1 MNRLKQMKKEQMS
14 KKMSEPKTEQTTEE
28 QSELKGER
36 LQKVL
41 ANAGVASR
49 REIER
54 MISAGRIQVNG
65 QVAALGDR
73 IEIDANDKIELDGRV
88 IGHKRL
94 AGPEARRI
102 IIYNKPEGELVTRH
116 DPEGRATIFS
126 RLPKLKQGRWIAI
139 GRLDINTSGLLLLTT
154 DGELANRLM
163 HPSKAIEREYA
174 VRVLGQ
180 VGETELKQLTAG
192 IELEDGPA
200 RFEEVVESGGT
211 GANRWFHVVIVE
223 GRQREVRR
231 LWEAVGAQV
240 SRLKRVRFGSVILDS
255 SVPAGRNRDLTE
267 KESATLLELVG
278 MEADEPVRKPERKS
292 SRQTERPTR
301 STTRQADSRRAQP
314 DAQKRKSAHNAKR
327 SQKRKSPPR
336 QR

>member
-1 MNRLKQMKKEQMS
+1 
-14 KKMSEPKTEQTTEE
+14 MSEPEKEQASEE
-28 QSELKGER
+28 QNELKGER

-54 MISAGRIQVNG
+54 MISAGRIRVNG
-65 QVAALGDR
+65 EVASLGDR
-73 IEIDANDKIELDGRV
+73 IEMDADNKIELDERV
-88 IGHKRL
+88 IGNKRL
-94 AGPEARRI
+94 AGPDERRI

-174 VRVLGQ
+174 VRVLGAI
-180 VGETELKQLTAG
+180 GEEQLQQLTAG

-200 RFEEVVESGGT
+200 RFEEIVESGGT

-255 SVPAGRNRDLTE
+255 SVKAGQNRDLTE
-267 KESATLLELVG
+267 KESKALLDQVG
-278 MEADEPVRKPERKS
+278 MVADEPVNKPERKPT
-292 SRQTERPTR
+292 RHVERPTR
-301 STTRQADSRRAQP
+301 STTRQAESQRAQ
-314 DAQKRKSAHNAKR
+314 AKVQKRKPTRMHK
-327 SQKRKSPPR
+327 KKSPPR

>member
-1 MNRLKQMKKEQMS
+1 
-14 KKMSEPKTEQTTEE
+14 MSESEIEQVSEE
-28 QSELKGER
+28 SNELKGER

-54 MISAGRIQVNG
+54 MISAGRIRVNG
-65 QVAALGDR
+65 KVASLGDR
-73 IEIDANDKIELDGRV
+73 IETDANNKIELDERV
-88 IGHKRL
+88 IGNKRL
-94 AGPEARRI
+94 AGPEERRT

-116 DPEGRATIFS
+116 DPEGRTTIFS
-126 RLPKLKQGRWIAI
+126 RLPKLKQGRWISI

-174 VRVLGQ
+174 VRVLGT
-180 VGETELKQLTAG
+180 VEEDHLKQLTAG

-200 RFEEVVESGGT
+200 RFEEVVVSGGT

-231 LWEAVGAQV
+231 LWEAVGTQV

-255 SVPAGRNRDLTE
+255 SVKAGQNRDLTE
-267 KESATLLELVG
+267 KESKTLLELVG
-278 MEADEPVRKPERKS
+278 MEVEEPARKPESKATRHV
-292 SRQTERPTR
+292 ERPTR
-301 STTRQADSRRAQP
+301 STTRQAESQRAKP
-314 DAQKRKSAHNAKR
+314 NAQKRKSTR
-327 SQKRKSPPR
+327 IQKKKSPPR

>member
-1 MNRLKQMKKEQMS
+1 MSNKISESEKEHAGE
-14 KKMSEPKTEQTTEE
+14 EPN
-28 QSELKGER
+28 ELKGER

-54 MISAGRIQVNG
+54 MISAGRIRVNG
-65 QVAALGDR
+65 EVASLGDR
-73 IEIDANDKIELDGRV
+73 IETDANNKIELDERV
-88 IGHKRL
+88 IGNKRL
-94 AGPEARRI
+94 AGPEERRT

-126 RLPKLKQGRWIAI
+126 RLPKLKQGRWISI

-174 VRVLGQ
+174 VRVLGTI
-180 VGETELKQLTAG
+180 EEDHLKQLTAG
-192 IELEDGPA
+192 IELEDGSA
-200 RFEEVVESGGT
+200 RFEEVVVSGGT
-211 GANRWFHVVIVE
+211 GANRWFHVVIIE

-255 SVPAGRNRDLTE
+255 SVKAGQNRDLTE
-267 KESATLLELVG
+267 RESKTLLELVG
-278 MEADEPVRKPERKS
+278 MEAEEPVPKPVRKATRHV
-292 SRQTERPTR
+292 ERPTR
-301 STTRQADSRRAQP
+301 STTRQAESQRAKP
-314 DAQKRKSAHNAKR
+314 NAQKRKSAHI
-327 SQKRKSPPR
+327 QKKKSPPR

>member
-1 MNRLKQMKKEQMS
+1 
-14 KKMSEPKTEQTTEE
+14 MSETEQTSEE
-28 QSELKGER
+28 LNELKGER

-54 MISAGRIQVNG
+54 MISAGRIRVNG
-65 QVAALGDR
+65 EVAALGDR
-73 IEIDANDKIELDGRV
+73 IEVDANDKIELDERV

-116 DPEGRATIFS
+116 DPEGRTTIFS

-174 VRVLGQ
+174 VRVLGAIEE
-180 VGETELKQLTAG
+180 GHLKQLTAG

-200 RFEEVVESGGT
+200 RFEEIVESGGT
-211 GANRWFHVVIVE
+211 GANRWFHVVIIE

-255 SVPAGRNRDLTE
+255 SVKAGQNRDLTE
-267 KESATLLELVG
+267 KESKALLEQVG
-278 MEADEPVRKPERKS
+278 MEAEEPIQKPARKTTRH
-292 SRQTERPTR
+292 QERPTR
-301 STTRQADSRRAQP
+301 STTRQAESQHKRPA
-314 DAQKRKSAHNAKR
+314 AQKRKLTSNK
-327 SQKRKSPPR
+327 KRKSPPR

>member
-1 MNRLKQMKKEQMS
+1 MNRLKKMKHQKMS
-14 KKMSEPKTEQTTEE
+14 NKMSEKEQTREE
-28 QSELKGER
+28 PNELKGER

-54 MISAGRIQVNG
+54 MISAGRIRING
-65 QVAALGDR
+65 EVATLGDR
-73 IEIDANDKIELDGRV
+73 IEIDAHDKIELDERV
-88 IGHKRL
+88 IGNKRL

-174 VRVLGQ
+174 VRVLGTINEDHLQ
-180 VGETELKQLTAG
+180 QLTAG

-200 RFEEVVESGGT
+200 RFEEIVESGGT

-255 SVPAGRNRDLTE
+255 SVKAGQNRDLTE
-267 KESATLLELVG
+267 KESKALLEQVG
-278 MEADEPVRKPERKS
+278 MAAEEPIRKPERKTT
-292 SRQTERPTR
+292 RHQERPTR
-301 STTRQADSRRAQP
+301 STTRQAESQHKRPA
-314 DAQKRKSAHNAKR
+314 AQKRKSVSNK
-327 SQKRKSPPR
+327 KRKSPPR

>member
-1 MNRLKQMKKEQMS
+1 
-14 KKMSEPKTEQTTEE
+14 MSETEQTSEE
-28 QSELKGER
+28 PNELKGER

-49 REIER
+49 REVER
-54 MISAGRIQVNG
+54 MISAGRIRVNG
-65 QVAALGDR
+65 KIAALGDR
-73 IEIDANDKIELDGRV
+73 IEADTNDKIELDGRV
-88 IGHKRL
+88 IGNKRL

-174 VRVLGQ
+174 VRVLGTIGKEQ
-180 VGETELKQLTAG
+180 LQQLTAG

-200 RFEEVVESGGT
+200 RFEEIVESGGT

-255 SVPAGRNRDLTE
+255 SVKAGQNRDLTE
-267 KESATLLELVG
+267 KESKALLEQVG
-278 MEADEPVRKPERKS
+278 MEAEEPIQKPVRKSTRH
-292 SRQTERPTR
+292 QERPTR
-301 STTRQADSRRAQP
+301 STTRQAESQYKRPA
-314 DAQKRKSAHNAKR
+314 AQKRKSTSNK
-327 SQKRKSPPR
+327 KRKSPPR